1 MKFQNSILHLY
12 VKVVGKFSLHHNS
25 YKIDQNEF
33 IFHTIQIV
41 RQLEY
46 QNEEISIQ
54 NSVWLKL

>member
-33 IFHTIQIV
+33 IFHTIV
-41 RQLEY
+41 RQLEN